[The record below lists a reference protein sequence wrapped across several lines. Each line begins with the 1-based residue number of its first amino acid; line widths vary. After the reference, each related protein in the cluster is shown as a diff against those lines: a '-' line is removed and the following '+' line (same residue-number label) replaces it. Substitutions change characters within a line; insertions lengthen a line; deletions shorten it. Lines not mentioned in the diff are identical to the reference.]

1 MMPYC
6 LFLILINLRH
16 MLRLTSTLLSNIVAF
31 VVLKPSEWNQYGYK
45 IFELKYCC
53 YQVYCIYMIWLNIFE
68 LIHKLSYKITD
79 THRIHFCD
87 YVWPL
92 GVLQVLTK
100 SEYVAHRTAAESL
113 AKLIKPDERPQ
124 KTILDIGAGTG
135 LVAEEVFIV

>member
-1 MMPYC
+1 MSTVFIWYD
-6 LFLILINLRH
+6 LIFLSSYINWAIK
-16 MLRLTSTLLSNIVAF
+16 S
-31 VVLKPSEWNQYGYK
+31 
-45 IFELKYCC
+45 
-53 YQVYCIYMIWLNIFE
+53 
-68 LIHKLSYKITD
+68 LIHIEYI
-79 THRIHFCD
+79 

-100 SEYVAHRTAAESL
+100 SEYVAHITAADSL